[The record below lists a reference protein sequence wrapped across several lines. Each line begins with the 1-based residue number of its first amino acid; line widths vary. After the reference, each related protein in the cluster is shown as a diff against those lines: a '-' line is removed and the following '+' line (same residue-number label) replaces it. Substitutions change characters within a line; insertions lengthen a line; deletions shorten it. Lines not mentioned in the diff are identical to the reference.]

1 MGRIPKGG
9 SCLRGIGNTRGRNK
23 GRVEMK
29 LEPERQEIEYRCN
42 ICGGKNQLES
52 RKFHR
57 ELALCEKCGANAR
70 FRGIIHVLAGFLG
83 NAGRGPLREWPRRT
97 NIFGIGMS
105 DWPGYA
111 TLLMEKFS
119 YENTFYDRPPQL
131 DIQNPTE
138 AQLGKYDFVI
148 SSDVFEHV
156 LPPLQQGFDNLLA
169 LLKPGGALVF
179 SVPYTR
185 SLETMEHYPGLHEYE
200 ILDFRG
206 GKILVN
212 RNEAGALEVY
222 DNPVFH
228 GGEGATLEMRLF
240 CEADVLNRLAR
251 AGFTDILV
259 HDQPHLPIGF
269 YWPELMSADPAVPL
283 YAYII
288 SARRPRGP
296 AVRGMFR

>member
-1 MGRIPKGG
+1 
-9 SCLRGIGNTRGRNK
+9 
-23 GRVEMK
+23 MK

-42 ICGGKNQLES
+42 ICGGKNRLES

-83 NAGRGPLREWPRRT
+83 NANSGPLREWPQRP

-111 TLLMEKFS
+111 TLLQEKFS
-119 YENTFYDRPPQL
+119 YENTFYDRQPQL
-131 DIQNPTE
+131 DIQNPTK

-156 LPPLQQGFDNLLA
+156 MPPLQQGFDNLLA
-169 LLKPGGALVF
+169 LLKPGGTLVF

-185 SLETMEHYPGLHEYE
+185 SLETVEHYPGLHAYE
-200 ILDFRG
+200 IVDFRG

-212 RNEAGALEVY
+212 RNEAGALAVY

-240 CEADVLNRLAR
+240 CEADVLSRLAC
-251 AGFTDILV
+251 AGFTDIMV

-288 SARRPRGP
+288 SAQRPHGS
-296 AVRGMFR
+296 AGRGMFR